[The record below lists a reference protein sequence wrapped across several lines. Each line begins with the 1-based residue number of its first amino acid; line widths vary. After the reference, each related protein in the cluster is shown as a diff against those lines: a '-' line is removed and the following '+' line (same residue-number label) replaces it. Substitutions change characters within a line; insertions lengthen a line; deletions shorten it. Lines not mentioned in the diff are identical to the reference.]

1 MILNGGQVI
10 EQLHKREKLCKFT
23 RLTEPLVNDYRHPRE
38 STLGNFAD
46 SLKFKT

>member
-23 RLTEPLVNDYRHPRE
+23 RLTEPLVNDYRHLPESHFRE
-38 STLGNFAD
+38 FCRFP
-46 SLKFKT
+46 KV